1 MPRVAPEALPS
12 ILSGGDYGYGVES
25 TIWFIVGVLALIVGL
40 GISIGLHEWGHFYPA
55 KRFGVG
61 ITKFMV
67 GFGPTLWSKKPGETE
82 FGIKAIP
89 LGGYVAMH
97 GMFAPSERGPSER
110 GPSEKGPGENGPGER
125 GPSANRPSESARRR
139 GGAGTD
145 FAGLDDHDGPDE
157 FDDSRSFY
165 RLSVFRRI
173 VIMLGGPV
181 MNLLIA
187 AVLYAVLLMGF
198 GVVQPSLTVGSVSQ
212 CVLPATETRTDCRPG
227 DPAAPG
233 NQAGMEPGDVILAV
247 DGQDV
252 DSWLVLTEIIRDHPG
267 DTLSLTIDREGTTR
281 DIRVTPLLTERFAMD
296 SRGQVDVDANGDPVV
311 EAVGFVGIGAALE
324 TARQPVTQVP
334 VAIWDNVEGVTRV
347 IVTLPQRMVQVS
359 QAAFGEDERD
369 PNGPI
374 SVVGVGRI
382 AGEIASIDDIENHDR
397 IAGFIG
403 LLASLNIAL
412 FVFNLIP
419 LLPLDG
425 GHVAVALID
434 GIRRKAAS
442 IRGSPPP
449 NPTNPQK
456 LMPLTLVVVAALI
469 SMSVLLM
476 YADIVN
482 PISLIQ

>member
-1 MPRVAPEALPS
+1 M
-12 ILSGGDYGYGVES
+12 ES

-40 GISIGLHEWGHFYPA
+40 AISIALHEWGHFYPA

-67 GFGPTLWSKKPGETE
+67 GFGPTVWSTHRGETE
-82 FGIKAIP
+82 FGVKAVP

-97 GMFAPSERGPSER
+97 GMFAPSEGGR
-110 GPSEKGPGENGPGER
+110 K
-125 GPSANRPSESARRR
+125 R

-145 FAGLDDHDGPDE
+145 FAGLDDEQDSE
-157 FDDSRSFY
+157 AFDDSRSFY
-165 RLSVFRRI
+165 RLSVFKRI
-173 VIMLGGPV
+173 TVMLGGPF

-187 AVLYAVLLMGF
+187 VVLYAVLLMGF
-198 GVVQPSLTVGSVSQ
+198 GLVQPSLTVGSVSE
-212 CVLPATETRTDCRPG
+212 CVLPATETRTECQPG

-233 NQAGMEPGDVILAV
+233 NQAGLEPGDVILAV
-247 DGQDV
+247 DGVEV
-252 DSWLVLTEIIRDHPG
+252 DSWLDLTEIIRANPG
-267 DTLSLTIDREGTTR
+267 TTLGLTIERDGVNREVR
-281 DIRVTPLLTERFAMD
+281 ITPLLTERFAID
-296 SRGQVDVDANGDPVV
+296 SRGQVAVDANGDPIT
-311 EAVGFVGIGAALE
+311 EPVGFVGIGAALE

-334 VAIWDNVEGVTRV
+334 VAVWDNVVGVTRV
-347 IVTLPQRMVQVS
+347 ILTLPQRMVQVA

-382 AGEIASIDDIENHDR
+382 AGEIASIDDIDQSDR
-397 IAGFIG
+397 IASFLA

-412 FVFNLIP
+412 FVFNLVP

-434 GIRRKAAS
+434 GVRRKIAS
-442 IRGSPPP
+442 IRGSPEPRP
-449 NPTNPQK
+449 VNPQK

-482 PISLIQ
+482 PISLVQ

>member
-1 MPRVAPEALPS
+1 
-12 ILSGGDYGYGVES
+12 VES
-25 TIWFIVGVLALIVGL
+25 TIWFIVGVVALIVGL

-55 KRFGVG
+55 KKFGVG

-67 GFGPTLWSKKPGETE
+67 GFGPTIWSTQRGETE
-82 FGIKAIP
+82 FGIKAVP

-97 GMFAPSERGPSER
+97 GMFAPSESGP
-110 GPSEKGPGENGPGER
+110 
-125 GPSANRPSESARRR
+125 RR

-145 FAGLDDHDGPDE
+145 FAGLDDSKDPDA

-165 RLSVFRRI
+165 RLSVLKRI
-173 VIMLGGPV
+173 TVMLGGPF
-181 MNLLIA
+181 MNLVIA
-187 AVLYAVLLMGF
+187 IVLYAVLLMGF
-198 GVVQPSLTVGSVSQ
+198 GVVQPSLTVGSVSE
-212 CVLPATETRTDCRPG
+212 CVLPATETRTECRPD

-233 NQAGMEPGDVILAV
+233 NQAGLEPGDVILAL
-247 DGQDV
+247 DGTEV
-252 DSWLVLTEIIRDHPG
+252 SGWLELTEIIRANPG
-267 DTLSLTIDREGTTR
+267 ESLPMVIERDGTTR
-281 DIRVTPLLTERFAMD
+281 TVRITPLLTERYAID
-296 SRGQVDVDANGDPVV
+296 SRGQVAVDSNGDPIT

-324 TARQPVTQVP
+324 TARQPITQVP
-334 VAIWDNVEGVTRV
+334 VAVWDNVVGVTR
-347 IVTLPQRMVQVS
+347 IIFTLPQRMVQVA
-359 QAAFGEDERD
+359 QAAFGDDERD

-382 AGEIASIDDIENHDR
+382 AGEIASIDDIDQSDR
-397 IAGFIG
+397 VASFLA

-434 GIRRKAAS
+434 GVRRKVAS

-449 NPTNPQK
+449 RPTDPQK
-456 LMPLTLVVVAALI
+456 LMPLTLVVIAALV

-482 PISLIQ
+482 PISLVQ

>member
-1 MPRVAPEALPS
+1 
-12 ILSGGDYGYGVES
+12 VES

-67 GFGPTLWSKKPGETE
+67 GFGPTLWSTKPGETE

-97 GMFAPSERGPSER
+97 GMFAPSEKGA
-110 GPSEKGPGENGPGER
+110 SEKGAGEVGANER
-125 GPSANRPSESARRR
+125 APRR

-145 FAGLDDHDGPDE
+145 FAGLDDQPDSDE

-173 VIMLGGPV
+173 VIMLGGPA
-181 MNLLIA
+181 MNLIIA
-187 AVLYAVLLMGF
+187 TVLYAVLLMGF

-247 DGQDV
+247 DGQEV

-267 DTLSLTIDREGTTR
+267 ETLALTIDREGTTR
-281 DIRVTPLLTERFAMD
+281 EIRITPLLTERFAMD
-296 SRGQVDVDANGDPVV
+296 SRGQVAVDSDGQPMV
-311 EAVGFVGIGAALE
+311 EPVGFVGIGAALE
-324 TARQPVTQVP
+324 TARQPISQVP
-334 VAIWDNVEGVTRV
+334 VAIGDNVEGVTRV
-347 IVTLPQRMVQVS
+347 ILTLPQRMVQVS
-359 QAAFGEDERD
+359 QAAFGDDERD

-397 IAGFIG
+397 IASFIA

-434 GIRRKAAS
+434 GIRRKIAS

>member
-1 MPRVAPEALPS
+1 M
-12 ILSGGDYGYGVES
+12 ES

-40 GISIGLHEWGHFYPA
+40 AISIGLHEWGHFYPA

-61 ITKFMV
+61 ITQFMV
-67 GFGPTLWSKKPGETE
+67 GFGPTLWSTKPGETE

-97 GMFAPSERGPSER
+97 GMFAPSE
-110 GPSEKGPGENGPGER
+110 KGP
-125 GPSANRPSESARRR
+125 RR

-145 FAGLDDHDGPDE
+145 FAGLDDQADPGE

-173 VIMLGGPV
+173 IIMLGGPG

-187 AVLYAVLLMGF
+187 TVLYAVLLMGF

-233 NQAGMEPGDVILAV
+233 NQAGMEPGDVVVAV
-247 DGQDV
+247 DGQEV

-267 DTLSLTIDREGTTR
+267 ETLSLTINRDGTSR
-281 DIRVTPLLTERFAMD
+281 DLRITPLLTERFAMD
-296 SRGQVDVDANGDPVV
+296 SRGQVAVDADGQPIV
-311 EAVGFVGIGAALE
+311 EPVGFVGIGAALE
-324 TARQPVTQVP
+324 TSRQPISQVP
-334 VAIWDNVEGVTRV
+334 VAIWDNVEGVARV
-347 IVTLPQRMVQVS
+347 ILTLPQRMVQVA

-382 AGEIASIDDIENHDR
+382 AGEIASIDAIENHDR
-397 IAGFIG
+397 IASFIA

-434 GIRRKAAS
+434 GIRRKMAS

>member
-1 MPRVAPEALPS
+1 MEQAL
-12 ILSGGDYGYGVES
+12 
-25 TIWFIVGVLALIVGL
+25 WFIVGVLALIVGL
-40 GISIGLHEWGHFYPA
+40 GISIGLHEWGHFAPA

-67 GFGPTLWSKKPGETE
+67 GFGPTLWSTTRGETE

-97 GMFAPSERGPSER
+97 GMFAPSEKTG
-110 GPSEKGPGENGPGER
+110 
-125 GPSANRPSESARRR
+125 RR

-145 FAGLDDHDGPDE
+145 FAGMDDAPPHE
-157 FDDSRSFY
+157 AFDDSRSFY
-165 RLSVFRRI
+165 RLSVLRRI
-173 VIMLGGPV
+173 AVMLGGPG
-181 MNLLIA
+181 MNLVIA
-187 AVLYAVLLMGF
+187 TVLYGVLLSGF
-198 GVVQPSLTVGSVSQ
+198 GVVQPSLTVGSVSE
-212 CVLPATETRTDCRPG
+212 CVLPATETRTECQPG

-233 NQAGMEPGDVILAV
+233 NQAGLRPGDVIV
-247 DGQDV
+247 GIDGTPV
-252 DSWLVLTEIIRDHPG
+252 ESWLELTETIRVNP
-267 DTLSLTIDREGTTR
+267 GTTLEMTIERDGVPR
-281 DIRVTPLLTERFAMD
+281 DIRITPLLTERYAID
-296 SRGQVDVDANGDPVV
+296 DRGQVPVDGSGEPITED
-311 EAVGFVGIGAALE
+311 VGFVGIGAALE
-324 TARQPVTQVP
+324 TSRQPITQVP
-334 VAIWDNVEGVTRV
+334 VAVWDNVVGVTIV
-347 IVTLPQRMVQVS
+347 ILTLPQRMVQVA
-359 QAAFGEDERD
+359 QAAFGEEQRD

-382 AGEIASIDDIENHDR
+382 AGEIASIDELENRDR
-397 IAGFIG
+397 VASFLA

-434 GIRRKAAS
+434 GVRRRFATL
-442 IRGSPPP
+442 RGKPAPR
-449 NPTNPQK
+449 PTDPQR